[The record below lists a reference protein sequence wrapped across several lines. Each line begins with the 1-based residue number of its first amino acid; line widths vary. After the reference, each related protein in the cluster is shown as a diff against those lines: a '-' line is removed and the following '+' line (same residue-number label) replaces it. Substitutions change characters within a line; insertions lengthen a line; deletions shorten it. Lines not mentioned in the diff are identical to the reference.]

1 MALKTRPYD
10 SAVYLTDA
18 AAIAAYMSE
27 ALATNDPAFIRKAMG
42 TIARAR
48 GMSEIARAS
57 GLSRESLY
65 KALGAD
71 GNPEF
76 ETVLRVLRAC
86 GLHLTAIPDKRPNVR
101 RAKARRTD
109 AKAA

>member
-10 SAVYLTDA
+10 SAAYLKDA

-48 GMSEIARAS
+48 GMSEIARAA

-65 KALGAD
+65 KALGAE

-76 ETVLRVLRAC
+76 ATVLRVLSAC
-86 GLHLTAIPDKRPNVR
+86 GLHLAAVPDKRTRASGSKGR
-101 RAKARRTD
+101 RAD
-109 AKAA
+109 AEAA

>member
-10 SAVYLTDA
+10 SAAYLKDA

-42 TIARAR
+42 TVARAR
-48 GMSEIARAS
+48 GMSEIARAA

-65 KALGAD
+65 KALGAE

-76 ETVLRVLRAC
+76 GTVLRVLRAC
-86 GLHLTAIPDKRPNVR
+86 GLHLAAIPDKRPKTRRSKMR
-101 RAKARRTD
+101 RAD

>member
-10 SAVYLTDA
+10 SAAYLKDA

-48 GMSEIARAS
+48 GMTEIAREA

-65 KALGAD
+65 KALGAG

-76 ETVLRVLRAC
+76 GTVLRVLRAC
-86 GLHLTAIPDKRPNVR
+86 GLHLTAIPDEPPRRR
-101 RAKARRTD
+101 RAKARR
-109 AKAA
+109 AAARAA

>member
-1 MALKTRPYD
+1 MGLKTRPYD
-10 SAVYLTDA
+10 SAAYLKDPT
-18 AAIAAYMSE
+18 AIATYMSE

-48 GMSEIARAS
+48 GMSEIARAA

-65 KALGAD
+65 KALGAE

-76 ETVLRVLRAC
+76 TTVLRVLSAC
-86 GLHLTAIPDKRPNVR
+86 GLHLAAIPDR
-101 RAKARRTD
+101 RSKPRRSKIQRTD

>member
-10 SAVYLTDA
+10 SAAYLKDA

-48 GMSEIARAS
+48 GKSEIARAS

-76 ETVLRVLRAC
+76 ATVLRVLRAC
-86 GLHLTAIPDKRPNVR
+86 GLHLAAIPDERPKAR
-101 RAKARRTD
+101 RAKPRRADAR
-109 AKAA
+109 AA

>member
-10 SAVYLTDA
+10 SAAYLKDA
-18 AAIAAYMSE
+18 AAIAAYMSD

-42 TIARAR
+42 TVARAR
-48 GMSEIARAS
+48 GMTGIARAA

-65 KALGAD
+65 KALGAE

-76 ETVLRVLRAC
+76 ATVLRVLRAC
-86 GLHLTAIPDKRPNVR
+86 GLHLAAVPDAEPRRR
-101 RAKARRTD
+101 RAKTRRP
-109 AKAA
+109 AATAA

>member
-1 MALKTRPYD
+1 MAIKTRPYD
-10 SAVYLTDA
+10 SAVYLKDE

-27 ALATNDPAFIRKAMG
+27 ALSTNDPAFIRKAMG
-42 TIARAR
+42 TVARAR

-65 KALGAD
+65 KALSAE

-76 ETVLRVLRAC
+76 GTVLRVLRAC
-86 GLHLTAIPDKRPNVR
+86 GLHLAAVPDQPGKKE
-101 RAKARRTD
+101 RAKPRRPR
-109 AKAA
+109 AAAA

>member
-1 MALKTRPYD
+1 MALRTRPYD
-10 SAVYLTDA
+10 SAAYLKDA
-18 AAIAAYMSE
+18 GAIAAYMSE
-27 ALATNDPAFIRKAMG
+27 ALATNDPAFIRKAVG
-42 TIARAR
+42 TVARAR

-65 KALGAD
+65 KALGVD

-76 ETVLRVLRAC
+76 ATVLRVLRAC
-86 GLHLTAIPDKRPNVR
+86 GLHLAAIPDEAPRR
-101 RAKARRTD
+101 RASSPRRTN

>member
-10 SAVYLTDA
+10 SAAYLKDG

-42 TIARAR
+42 TVARAR
-48 GMSEIARAS
+48 GMSEIARAA

-65 KALGAD
+65 KALGAE

-86 GLHLTAIPDKRPNVR
+86 GLHLAAIPDKRPR
-101 RAKARRTD
+101 RRSKTRR
-109 AKAA
+109 KAA